1 MVCLKIKLF
10 FQLLLILGAIS
21 NFAIRKLINSCI
33 PGMISGLDLKKY
45 QIYTKT
51 HAIPVHSFITLIS
64 E

>member
-33 PGMISGLDLKKY
+33 PGMISGLDLKNIKFIQKRLQY
-45 QIYTKT
+45 Q
-51 HAIPVHSFITLIS
+51 SFITLIS